1 MRWAQSRRD
10 DFGGSPKAN
19 GHERVSWLGRATP
32 LDGDAR
38 MVYEAVV
45 KADLSRYDDVVT
57 YVAESL
63 FAEDYERVGPT
74 GDAGFFRAWYR
85 VLARRIL
92 RRLDGSVITIG
103 RDMPATSDG
112 G

>member
-10 DFGGSPKAN
+10 DFGGSPAAT
-19 GHERVSWLGRATP
+19 GHETVSWLGRATP

-38 MVYEAVV
+38 LVYEAVV
-45 KADLSRYDDVVT
+45 KADISRYADVVT

-74 GDAGFFRAWYR
+74 GDVGFFRTWYR

-92 RRLDGSVITIG
+92 RRLDGSVISIAHDG
-103 RDMPATSDG
+103 PAASDG